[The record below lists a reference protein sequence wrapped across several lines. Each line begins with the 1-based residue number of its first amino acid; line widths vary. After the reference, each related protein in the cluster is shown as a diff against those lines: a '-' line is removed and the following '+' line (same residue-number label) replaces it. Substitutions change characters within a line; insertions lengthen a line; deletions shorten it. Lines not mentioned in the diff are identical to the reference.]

1 MRSNSE
7 NDSTIWRVGG
17 PCAARILLGF
27 LWCAPLLAGCTSIR
41 SDTDFQE
48 VDEVDAV
55 ASAVGVAVARD
66 AATASRRTPL
76 QLTRRSVDGP
86 IGRGDNIQVHVYDE
100 PELSGVYTILPSGSI
115 AFPLLGDVPLM
126 GLTTADAGR
135 LLHGM
140 LGDGFL
146 ADPLVNVHRLSEM
159 ATGFHVLGAV
169 KQPGSYDARDVIGR
183 MTLSD
188 LLFAAGG
195 LDANASRTG
204 VMLIRQSAEGP
215 AAYPIHPSV
224 LVSPERG
231 NVVVG
236 LEPGDIVTVPW
247 QPSVSEQG
255 ALHE

>member
-1 MRSNSE
+1 M
-7 NDSTIWRVGG
+7 
-17 PCAARILLGF
+17 
-27 LWCAPLLAGCTSIR
+27 WCALLLTGCTSLR
-41 SDTDFQE
+41 SNVEFQE
-48 VDEVDAV
+48 VAEVDAV
-55 ASAVGVAVARD
+55 ASAAGVAVSRD
-66 AATASRRTPL
+66 AAATSRRTPL
-76 QLTRRSVDGP
+76 QLTRRSADGP
-86 IGRGDNIQVHVYDE
+86 IGRGDTIQVHVYDE

-115 AFPLLGDVPLM
+115 VFPLLGDVPLM

-159 ATGFHVLGAV
+159 ATGFHILGAV
-169 KQPGSYDARDVIGR
+169 TQPGSYDARDATGG
-183 MTLSD
+183 MTLGD
-188 LLFAAGG
+188 LLLAAGG
-195 LDANASRTG
+195 LNANASRTG
-204 VMLIRQSAEGP
+204 VMLIRQSAAGP

-224 LVSPERG
+224 LVSPERR

-255 ALHE
+255 ASRE